1 MGGMGEKKI
10 FVGPQCVER
19 AGHFTYMISF
29 NLPKS
34 LWFASYCVLFT
45 NEETQALTRKVLA

>member
-1 MGGMGEKKI
+1 MGGMGGKKI